1 MTRKI
6 LFLTTLLTFL
16 IAHITTGRQVI
27 PFNHDWAFKKGPFS
41 QDPMTYN
48 NIFQGKWQ
56 VVQVPHTWNADDMQ
70 LHETK
75 VGTFRVKERFYEGD
89 AFYRKSFVPSAE
101 WKGKR
106 VFIKFEGVNTNTEV
120 YLNTSPLPHTRQRND
135 ITYDGSHKNGDYNI
149 VGRHQGGYSAFVFEL
164 TNMLRYGEENEI
176 LVKVNNEASPQVIPI
191 NHVLFPMYGGIYRPV
206 QLIVTDKINI
216 AVNDFASPGIFITQ
230 KNVSQKSADIGVKI
244 KLENKTGNI
253 QPIEVLTTIYEA
265 DGAVKAKTNTTYD
278 LLPQGRQEVLQNIP
292 LRKPHL
298 WHGIEDPYLYRLVSQ
313 VKQNGVIVDEVT
325 QPLGIRK
332 FELRASEGFFLND
345 VKYHLYGVCR
355 HQDRLGKGSALS
367 YSDHDEDLDIIMEMG
382 ATSLRLAHYQQA
394 EYFYS
399 KCDTLGLIVWA
410 EIPFVNR
417 VSTFEENNALQQMKE
432 LIRQNFN
439 HPSIYI
445 WGLHNEVYTP
455 NAYTVDLTTKLNDL
469 AKTEDPDRYTVQVS
483 GYNVINHAVNNN
495 ADVQG
500 INHYF
505 GWYNGELENL
515 TEEKDDVETWAK
527 RISNEFKDYKIIY
540 SEYGAEAKIEDQLE
554 VTGNYGNQFSKPEFF
569 PEDFATRFH
578 EINWGVI
585 EKSPIFIGSYV
596 WNTFD
601 FGTPM
606 TALNVNPRNYKGL
619 VTFDRKVKK
628 DGFYW
633 YKANWSKDPVLY
645 ITQRRVVN
653 RGNEIT
659 PITVYSNR
667 GVPKLTVNGREIT
680 GHKVGKTAVH
690 YIFENVKLHL
700 GENTVVAQI
709 TKQDGSILEDTIYWN
724 YDPRFKQMDNAAGV
738 TKDEH
743 IGL

>member
-1 MTRKI
+1 
-6 LFLTTLLTFL
+6 
-16 IAHITTGRQVI
+16 
-27 PFNHDWAFKKGPFS
+27 
-41 QDPMTYN
+41 
-48 NIFQGKWQ
+48 
-56 VVQVPHTWNADDMQ
+56 
-70 LHETK
+70 
-75 VGTFRVKERFYEGD
+75 
-89 AFYRKSFVPSAE
+89 
-101 WKGKR
+101 
-106 VFIKFEGVNTNTEV
+106 VNTNAEV
-120 YLNTSPLPHTRQRND
+120 YLNTAPLRSKKQSKD
-135 ITYDGSHKNGDYNI
+135 ISYEGDQVNGSYNI

-164 TNMLRYGEENEI
+164 TNMLKYGEENEI
-176 LVKVNNEASPQVIPI
+176 LVKVSNEATPEVIPV

-206 QLIVTDKINI
+206 ELIVTEAVNI

-230 KNVSQKSADIGVKI
+230 KNVSKKSADIGVKV
-244 KLENKTGNI
+244 KLENKTGEI
-253 QPIEVLTTIYEA
+253 QPIEVLTTIYE
-265 DGAVKAKTNTTYD
+265 GNGTVKAKQSTKYE
-278 LLPQGRQEVLQNIP
+278 LLPQGRQEIFQDLSVQ
-292 LRKPHL
+292 KPRL
-298 WHGIEDPYLYRLVSQ
+298 WQGREDPFLYRLVTQ
-313 VKQNGVIVDEVT
+313 VKRGEVVVDEVT

-345 VKYHLYGVCR
+345 IKYPLYGVCR

-367 YSDHDEDLDIIMEMG
+367 NADHAEDLSIIMEMG

-399 KCDTLGLIVWA
+399 KCDSLGLIVWA

-417 VSTFEENNALQQMKE
+417 VTTLEENNALQQMKE

-445 WGLHNEVYTP
+445 WGMHNEVYTP
-455 NAYTVDLTTKLNDL
+455 NTYTVELTTKLHDL

-515 TEEKDDVETWAK
+515 TDKDDVEAWAK
-527 RISNEFKDYKIIY
+527 RISSAFKDYKIIY

-585 EKSPIFIGSYV
+585 EKSPIFLGSYV

-601 FGTPM
+601 FATPM

-633 YKANWSKDPVLY
+633 YKANWSKEAVIY
-645 ITQRRVVN
+645 VTQRRVIN

-659 PITVYSNR
+659 PVTVYSNR
-667 GVPKLTVNGREIT
+667 GIPTLTVNGKEF
-680 GHKVGKTAVH
+680 TAYKKGQTDVH
-690 YIFENVKLHL
+690 YIFENVKLNL
-700 GENTVVAQI
+700 GENTVIAKV
-709 TKQDGSILEDTIYWN
+709 KDKDGNFIEDTIHWN
-724 YDPRFKQMDNAAGV
+724 YDPAFKQIDNAAGV

>member
-1 MTRKI
+1 MRLTSVFSFLL
-6 LFLTTLLTFL
+6 LFLVHT
-16 IAHITTGRQVI
+16 ISAREVV
-27 PFNHDWAFKKGPFS
+27 PFNQDWAFKKGPFTT
-41 QDPMTYN
+41 DPMAYSR
-48 NIFQGKWQ
+48 IFQGQWQ
-56 VVQVPHTWNADDMQ
+56 VVQLPHTWNADDMQ

-75 VGTFRVKERFYEGD
+75 VGTFRTKERFYEGD
-89 AFYRKSFVPSAE
+89 AYYRKTFIPDAG

-120 YLNTSPLPHTRQRND
+120 YLNGAPSSFKPGKGTV
-135 ITYDGSHKNGDYNI
+135 TYEGGQGGSTYSF
-149 VGRHQGGYSAFVFEL
+149 VGRHQGGYSAFVLEL
-164 TNMLRYGEENEI
+164 THMLKYGQENEI
-176 LVKVNNEASPQVIPI
+176 LVKVSNEATPQVIPT

-206 QLIVTDKINI
+206 ELIVTDAVNI
-216 AVNDFASPGIFITQ
+216 AVNDFASPGVFITQ
-230 KNVSQKSADIGVKI
+230 KNVSKKSADIGVKV
-244 KLENKTGNI
+244 KLENKTGKI
-253 QPIEVLTTIYEA
+253 QDIEVLTTIYERE
-265 DGAVKAKTNTTYD
+265 GKIKEKSSTPYK
-278 LLPQGRQEVLQNIP
+278 LLPQGRQEVSQNINV
-292 LRKPHL
+292 RSPHL
-298 WHGIEDPYLYRLVSQ
+298 WHGLEDPYLYRLVTQ
-313 VKQNGVIVDEVT
+313 IKQGGVVVDEVT

-345 VKYHLYGVCR
+345 IKYPLYGVCR

-367 YSDHDEDLDIIMEMG
+367 EADHDEDLAIIREMG
-382 ATSLRLAHYQQA
+382 ATSIRLAHYQQS

-399 KCDTLGLIVWA
+399 KCDSLGLIVWA

-417 VSTFEENNALQQMKE
+417 VSTHEADNALQQMKE

-455 NAYTVDLTTKLNDL
+455 SAYTVELTTKLNDL
-469 AKTEDPDRYTVQVS
+469 AKSEDPDRYTVSVS
-483 GYNVINHAVNNN
+483 GYNVIDHAVNNN

-515 TEEKDDVETWAK
+515 SPNKDDVETWAK
-527 RISNEFKDYKIIY
+527 RIGEEFKDYKIIY
-540 SEYGAEAKIEDQLE
+540 SEYGAEAKIEDQAE
-554 VTGNYGNQFSKPEFF
+554 ITGNYGNQFSKPEFF

-585 EKSPIFIGSYV
+585 SKSPVLLGSYV

-601 FGTPM
+601 FATPM

-633 YKANWSKDPVLY
+633 YKANWSKEPVIY

-653 RGNEIT
+653 RGNEVT

-667 GVPKLTVNGREIT
+667 GVPTLTVNGQEIKSYKKGT
-680 GHKVGKTAVH
+680 TDVH
-690 YIFENVKLHL
+690 YIFEQVKLQQ
-700 GENTVVAQI
+700 GANEVVARVRDA
-709 TKQDGSILEDTIYWN
+709 DGNEIEDTVRWN
-724 YDPRFKQMDNAAGV
+724 YDPKFKQNENAAGF